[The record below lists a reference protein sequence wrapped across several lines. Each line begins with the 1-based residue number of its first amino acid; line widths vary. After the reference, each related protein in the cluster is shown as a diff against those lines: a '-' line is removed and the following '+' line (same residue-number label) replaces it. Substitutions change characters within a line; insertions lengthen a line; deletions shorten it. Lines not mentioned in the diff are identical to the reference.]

1 MECYE
6 DADDRFPF
14 TYSYAEQFE
23 KSRGVQKP
31 LKFLYSVFDEASP
44 RDSYA
49 SLAEKGM
56 DYLQEEP
63 IAIEV
68 TNEQKDSF
76 YNRSSN
82 REHAAYFDEGDYSV
96 KPSYLS
102 SYARRSAQNSAK
114 GENKETEKSHKAN
127 RKSGYGELFKQG
139 GENLPHQSADSQIS
153 RYILDGLS
161 PENKPRGLRSRGYDK
176 RSIASRREEL
186 QAALL
191 TEPPAASREH
201 LMRAMEDLWL

>member
-6 DADDRFPF
+6 DAAEDRFPF

-23 KSRGVQKP
+23 KARGLQKP

-44 RDSYA
+44 RASYA
-49 SLAEKGM
+49 GLAEKGM
-56 DYLQEEP
+56 DSLQEEEEEAP
-63 IAIEV
+63 MAVEW
-68 TNEQKDSF
+68 TEEQRDSF
-76 YNRSSN
+76 YNGSAS
-82 REHAAYFDEGDYSV
+82 RERAAYSEERDHSKY
-96 KPSYLS
+96 PSYLS
-102 SYARRSAQNSAK
+102 SYARKSAQRVK
-114 GENKETEKSHKAN
+114 VEKNKEAEKSRKAN
-127 RKSGYGELFKQG
+127 DSYSY
-139 GENLPHQSADSQIS
+139 GENLPHQSAESQIS

-161 PENKPRGLRSRGYDK
+161 PENKPRGLRSRGYDR